1 VKHQQH
7 LDSLQL
13 RQLFPNAS
21 KSCLAANP
29 ENPRPVAKPQ
39 LPDRAGELA
48 LARKAEKARSDRVHI
63 RFTSVR
69 KRLLDPDNVIP
80 KWTLDALRY
89 AGVIRGDEPEKI
101 TLEVTQRKVA
111 KGEEEHTLVEIFEN
125 PIPQP

>member
-1 VKHQQH
+1 MKHQQH
-7 LDSLQL
+7 LDSLQI

-29 ENPRPVAKPQ
+29 ENPRQVAKPERT
-39 LPDRAGELA
+39 DRPSELA
-48 LARKAEKARSDRVHI
+48 LARKAEKTGTERVHI

-101 TLEVTQRKVA
+101 TLEVAQRKA
-111 KGEEEHTLVEIFEN
+111 EKGETEHTLVEIFDK
-125 PIPQP
+125 QP